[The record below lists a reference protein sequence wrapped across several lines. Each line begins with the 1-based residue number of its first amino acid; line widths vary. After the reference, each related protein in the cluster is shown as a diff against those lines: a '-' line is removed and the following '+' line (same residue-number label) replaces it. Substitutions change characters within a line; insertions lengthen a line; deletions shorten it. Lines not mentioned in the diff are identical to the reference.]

1 MSHTQKRAAGNGL
14 EEKEYQGSS
23 ASHPTDSNND
33 VSQNRYTESAPA
45 AAEPETQLDV
55 PPRDINGWKWYL
67 TLVSILAST
76 FLYALDATVV
86 ADLQP
91 VILQDLGGIQKLP
104 WLSVAFL
111 LSATATNLLWGRMYG
126 HINAKWFYI
135 FHVTLFEVGSAICG
149 ASPSINVMILGRAI
163 AGVGGS
169 GLYVGCM
176 TLIATTTTLT
186 ERPMYISC
194 TGFTWGLGIVLG
206 PIIGGAFSESS
217 VGWRWAF
224 YINLFIGA
232 VCAPFY
238 IFLIPSKDPRPGVSA
253 RERVSELDY
262 PGIVLQAGV
271 LSALILAINMGG
283 IVYPWNSGRIIVMF
297 VVFGALWMVLGI
309 QQVYAIG
316 TTVSSRIIPVQFF
329 KSRTVLL
336 LFAASAAGGACAFVP
351 IYMIPMYFQFTQAGG
366 ALEAGV
372 RLLPFIIIMVVFVF
386 INGQL
391 MAWLGH
397 YIPWFFVGGLLTV
410 AGASLMY
417 TVDQNTSDSRVYGYT
432 VLIGAG
438 VGMYLQASFSVTQ
451 AVVDINNVAPAIGFV
466 TLAQF
471 LGITMALAIANS
483 ILLNSSQDQI
493 QQILPNVPAS
503 EIQGAILGSDSTLV
517 QSLPSDLRAQVL
529 AAIVRAIG
537 KAYILVI
544 AGGALVVVSS
554 LFMRRQ
560 KLFGVTP
567 AIAAA

>member
-1 MSHTQKRAAGNGL
+1 
-14 EEKEYQGSS
+14 
-23 ASHPTDSNND
+23 
-33 VSQNRYTESAPA
+33 
-45 AAEPETQLDV
+45 
-55 PPRDINGWKWYL
+55 
-67 TLVSILAST
+67 
-76 FLYALDATVV
+76 
-86 ADLQP
+86 
-91 VILQDLGGIQKLP
+91 
-104 WLSVAFL
+104 
-111 LSATATNLLWGRMYG
+111 
-126 HINAKWFYI
+126 
-135 FHVTLFEVGSAICG
+135 
-149 ASPSINVMILGRAI
+149 
-163 AGVGGS
+163 
-169 GLYVGCM
+169 
-176 TLIATTTTLT
+176 
-186 ERPMYISC
+186 
-194 TGFTWGLGIVLG
+194 
-206 PIIGGAFSESS
+206 
-217 VGWRWAF
+217 
-224 YINLFIGA
+224 
-232 VCAPFY
+232 
-238 IFLIPSKDPRPGVSA
+238 
-253 RERVSELDY
+253 
-262 PGIVLQAGV
+262 
-271 LSALILAINMGG
+271 
-283 IVYPWNSGRIIVMF
+283 
-297 VVFGALWMVLGI
+297 
-309 QQVYAIG
+309 
-316 TTVSSRIIPVQFF
+316 
-329 KSRTVLL
+329 
-336 LFAASAAGGACAFVP
+336 
-351 IYMIPMYFQFTQAGG
+351 
-366 ALEAGV
+366 
-372 RLLPFIIIMVVFVF
+372 MVVFVF

-417 TVDQNTSDSRVYGYT
+417 SVDQNTSDSRVYGYT

-451 AVVDINNVAPAIGFV
+451 AVVDVNNVAPAIGFV